1 MMGVIVG
8 TICCMISGATV
19 WGGFGIVD
27 GAVHRTAIMEGLLL
41 GVYLGGG
48 IGVIVGMIVGMVMGG
63 ILGASA
69 RGVPLNEQ
77 AENRR
82 TIMPPFAWIL
92 VGAIVGTFVGAVA
105 WGYDGA
111 TFRGIEFAKWSK
123 IEIRNWAIGTA
134 GGSVGGIAT
143 GAVLGFVRHYSRLG
157 L

>member
-92 VGAIVGTFVGAVA
+92 VGDLCKIACSQLTAESVSIKILIGFF
-105 WGYDGA
+105 
-111 TFRGIEFAKWSK
+111 FRARIK
-123 IEIRNWAIGTA
+123 
-134 GGSVGGIAT
+134 
-143 GAVLGFVRHYSRLG
+143 
-157 L
+157 